1 MAKVGLIAGGG
12 TLPVELLRSARRQGD
27 KIVVFALEGSAS
39 PELDK
44 EADKVYWL
52 KIGEYKKFAFLLV
65 KEGVRKIILVG
76 KVNKDEIYQS
86 DSKDAEFKNVLKGM
100 DNKKDSSI
108 FEETTK
114 HLGRIGVEVI
124 DGLKY
129 LSQYLPKE
137 GVLSD
142 TLPTE
147 RVEKDIKFGFDIAKK
162 IADMDIGQ
170 TVIVKDG
177 SVVAVE
183 AMGGTDATIRRA
195 REIAGSGCVMIKVAR
210 PNQDMRWDVPTVGP
224 DTIRVLAENE
234 FIGLALE
241 SDKMFLLDKE
251 EVKKLADA
259 ASIAVKVVEG
269 PKKETGKNILIISGE
284 PSGDMRGAELIQQMK
299 ILLPDARI
307 WGIGGDLMEAQG
319 VELVEHIRDL
329 SMVGIL
335 EVVKKL
341 PHIHAQYKRL
351 TKNIRTRKPDLAI
364 LIDYPGF
371 NLKVAKF
378 LKGEGIPVVYYI
390 IPQIWAWGKGRIEL
404 LKRFVDK
411 ALVLFDFEEKLLR
424 DNGIDCQFVGH
435 PLVDQVDLKETKTAK
450 ESPEK
455 NFTIALLPGS
465 RKHEI
470 DHMLPVMLAAARKIK
485 EDLPLAKFVVAENS
499 NIERSVYD
507 AYIEAHPDVD
517 VSRIQD
523 NTLRALDECDFA
535 IVTSGTA
542 TLETAIKEKPMVI
555 VYKAAFITYILWN
568 FVKMLPFL
576 GLANIVAKEEVV
588 PEVLQGNF
596 TPENLSL
603 KVLEIIKD
611 PERMERTREKLRGV
625 KHSLGERGAS
635 QRAAEEVYKFIEEK
649 ALQ

>member
-65 KEGVRKIILVG
+65 KEGVRKIIFLG

-86 DSKDAEFKNVLKGM
+86 ESRDAEFKSALKGM

-108 FEETTK
+108 FDEITK
-114 HLGRIGVEVI
+114 HLSRIGVEVI

-129 LSQYLPKE
+129 LPGLLAKA
-137 GVLSD
+137 GILSD
-142 TLPTE
+142 TIPTE
-147 RVEKDIKFGFDIAKK
+147 RVEKDIAFGFGIAKK
-162 IADMDIGQ
+162 IAGMDIGQ
-170 TVIVKDG
+170 TIVVKDG

-210 PNQDMRWDVPTVGP
+210 PEQDMRWDVPTIGP
-224 DTIRVLAENE
+224 DTIRALAENE
-234 FIGLALE
+234 FSGLALE
-241 SDKMFLLDKE
+241 SDKMFLLDTE

-259 ASIAVKVVEG
+259 SGIAVKVVER
-269 PKKETGKNILIISGE
+269 PKEKTGNNILIVSGE
-284 PSGDMRGAELIQQMK
+284 PSGDMRGAELMQQMK
-299 ILLPDARI
+299 ILLPDAKV

-319 VELVEHIRDL
+319 ADLVEHIRNL
-329 SMVGIL
+329 SMVGLMEIIR
-335 EVVKKL
+335 KL
-341 PHIHAQYKRL
+341 PRIHGQYKRL
-351 TKNIRTRKPDLAI
+351 TENIRKRKPDIAI

-378 LKGEGIPVVYYI
+378 LKGQGIPVVYYI
-390 IPQIWAWGKGRIEL
+390 IPQVWAWGKGRIEL
-404 LKRFVDK
+404 LKRFVDR
-411 ALVLFDFEEKLLR
+411 ALVLFDFEEKLLS

-435 PLVDQVDLKETKTAK
+435 PLVDQADLNKTKKAK
-450 ESPEK
+450 ESSEK

-470 DHMLPVMLAAARKIK
+470 DHMFPVMLEAARKIK
-485 EDLPLAKFVVAENS
+485 EELPLTKFVVAENS
-499 NIERSVYD
+499 NIDKSLYD
-507 AYIEAHPDVD
+507 ACIEAHPELD

-523 NTLRALDECDFA
+523 NTLEALDECDFA

-555 VYKAAFITYILWN
+555 VYKAAFITYIIWH
-568 FVKMLPFL
+568 FVKLLPFL

-603 KVLEIIKD
+603 KVLEMIKD
-611 PERMERTREKLRGV
+611 PERMELTREKLRGI
-625 KHSLGERGAS
+625 KHSLGEKGAA

-649 ALQ
+649 SLQ